1 MKKKVA
7 AFDLEG
13 PLSPMDH
20 AMEVMRIVPEGEK
33 VFAVLS
39 RYDDL
44 LTLEGRVGYEPGD
57 TLVLI
62 LPFLLFHRIKPEDLI
77 EASKKAGLIKGSKEL
92 VSELKKDGWYIY
104 IISTSYCQHAQSIG
118 ERLDIEKENIYCT
131 DLKKMDF
138 NKRLDKET
146 SSLLKE
152 TENYILSNL
161 YSDGLDSGG
170 KDLSIKP
177 YLDRF
182 FWHELKSTAISS
194 LMDEIKVMGGTRKKE
209 ALKEIAE
216 INGVS
221 LSKIVAVGDS
231 ITDFPMLKAVNEAGG
246 LAIVFNGNEFSL
258 PYGTA
263 SVASTDL
270 RDIRLLMDRWVENG
284 REGVKQAILLDSRLQ
299 TPDSR
304 LSKEQGYYHWLE
316 GVGKEEMNEILK
328 LHKEFRKKVRGEIT
342 ARLG

>member
-1 MKKKVA
+1 MKRKRII

-20 AMEVMRIVPEGEK
+20 AMEVMGIVPEGEK

-44 LTLEGRVGYEPGD
+44 LTIEGRAGYEPGD

-62 LPFLLFHRIKPEDLI
+62 FPFLLLHRIKPEDLI
-77 EASKKAGLIKGSKEL
+77 EVSKRAGLVKGSKEL
-92 VSELKKDGWYIY
+92 VSELKKDGWDIY
-104 IISTSYCQHAQSIG
+104 IISTSYCQHARSIG
-118 ERLDIEKENIYCT
+118 DRLGVEKGDIFCT
-131 DLKKMDF
+131 DLTKIDFDKK
-138 NKRLDKET
+138 LDRET
-146 SSLLKE
+146 ESLLKE

-161 YSDGLDSGG
+161 YSNKLDSGE

-182 FWHELKSTAISS
+182 FWHELKSTSIGHF
-194 LMDEIKVMGGTRKKE
+194 MNDIKVMGGTKKRE
-209 ALKEIAE
+209 ALEGIAE
-216 INGVS
+216 RDGIT
-221 LSKIVAVGDS
+221 LKDIVAVGDS

-258 PYGTA
+258 PYGTV

-270 RDIRLLMDRWVENG
+270 RDIRLLVDKWVENG
-284 REGVKQAILLDSRLQ
+284 REGVRQVFNPPSPSLLKGGKGGFIGEG
-299 TPDSR
+299 P
-304 LSKEQGYYHWLE
+304 YYHWLE
-316 GVGKEEMNEILK
+316 GLKKEEMDEIK
-328 LHKEFRKKVRGEIT
+328 DAVEGK
-342 ARLG
+342 